1 MMAINVTLFGFAL
14 LDTGA
19 LLFLSIYIL
28 ITLSDLDC
36 DYLNPIQCCDKLNKW
51 IIPELIA
58 HGTNICLILL
68 TSRWFL
74 LAINLIMLFYL
85 IYNFYIS
92 LPRSSMCF
100 YDPSEIHVRGNL
112 KTHIKISFIRMVFH
126 LIHFFVYLY
135 LFVISLLTES

>member
-1 MMAINVTLFGFAL
+1 MIAINVALFGFAL

-36 DYLNPIQCCDKLNKW
+36 DYLNPMQCCDKLSKW

-68 TSRWFL
+68 TNRWFL
-74 LAINLIMLFYL
+74 LIINFFMISYL
-85 IYNFYIS
+85 IYCFYIS
-92 LPRSSMCF
+92 KPKTSISF

-112 KTHIKISFIRMVFH
+112 KSHIKISFIRMVFH
-126 LIHFFVYLY
+126 LVHFFIYLY
-135 LFVISLLTES
+135 LFVVSLLTQS